1 MTLYNP
7 LMSKT
12 SRILSIVAMGIMS
25 ICIFVFFLTASIA
38 CAVNSPWLYKYGFNK
53 YNIGETTGLSEHE
66 LNKAAKGLI
75 SYFNSGEEF
84 INVTVEKEGKT
95 FTLFNE
101 REVMHLKDVKGL
113 FRLDYIVLL
122 CTFVYGLVYTLI
134 TIYWRNGIYR
144 RTLAWGIVGGGGV
157 TLVLMLVLGLGILT
171 NFDQLFLRFHLLSFA
186 NDLWRLDPAK
196 DYLIMLFPRDFWY
209 DAALFCALGTLA
221 AAVIS
226 GTAAGVYLYIT
237 RHKLIP
243 DENI

>member
-1 MTLYNP
+1 
-7 LMSKT
+7 MSKT
-12 SRILSIVAMGIMS
+12 SKILSIIATGTMS

-53 YNIGETTGLSEHE
+53 YYVGETTGLSEQE
-66 LNKAAKGLI
+66 LDKAARGLI

-84 INVTVEKEGKT
+84 VDITVEKDGKI

-134 TIYWRNGIYR
+134 TVYWRNGIYK
-144 RTLAWGIVGGGGV
+144 RTLAWGIVGGGGT
-157 TLVLMLVLGLGILT
+157 TLALMLALGLGIFY
-171 NFDQLFLRFHLLSFA
+171 NFDWLFLQFHLLSFA
-186 NDLWRLDPAK
+186 NDLWQLDPAK
-196 DYLIMLFPRDFWY
+196 DYLIMMFPRDFWY
-209 DAALFCALGTLA
+209 DAALFCALGTLV
-221 AAVIS
+221 AAVVS
-226 GTAAGVYLYIT
+226 GVIAGVYLYVT
-237 RHKLIP
+237 RHKLLP